1 MTQSTPLWM
10 DVLTWRMHPTRRDS
24 KREEIDSTMRHLSRE
39 SSTGILLSARVS
51 TPRKLY
57 GFAAASIIHYC
68 KSVLATLVK
77 DAVIDSDGSI
87 RWACAIHFMG

>member
-1 MTQSTPLWM
+1 MST
-10 DVLTWRMHPTRRDS
+10 R
-24 KREEIDSTMRHLSRE
+24 
-39 SSTGILLSARVS
+39 
-51 TPRKLY
+51 RKLY